1 MKGACVSG
9 VDSWPGLCGRDCGV
23 PCRAAALGVGGTAA
37 FRAEWP
43 RLVWVGLRRSVQS
56 GRAWCGR
63 DCGALCRV
71 AALGV
76 GGTAALRAEWPRLVW
91 EGWRGLGKVVPVW
104 CGRDA
109 LGSSR
114 FLWGMRGAFGSFCFL
129 WGIYE
134 YRSGL
139 FSWQMR
145 VRGWV
150 LLWEKGLH
158 RRWVVVGL
166 YGFPPPPSRGQAL
179 RGNDEWASGGVG
191 VT

>member
-1 MKGACVSG
+1 MFELGVKGLTGFGLLLRVCIYDRRGWADLKGACVSG
-9 VDSWPGLCGRDCGV
+9 VDSWPGLCGRDARV

-37 FRAEWP
+37 
-43 RLVWVGLRRSVQS
+43 LR
-56 GRAWCGR
+56 GKCPLGCGW
-63 DCGALCRV
+63 
-71 AALGV
+71 GV
-76 GGTAALRAEWPRLVW
+76 GDVGD
-91 EGWRGLGKVVPVW
+91 VVPVW

-114 FLWGMRGAFGSFCFL
+114 FFWGMRDALGSSCFL
-129 WGIYE
+129 WGVYE
-134 YRSGL
+134 CGSGL

-150 LLWEKGLH
+150 LIWEKGLH
-158 RRWVVVGL
+158 RPWVVVGL